1 MPSGPAATAIHEQNR
16 PPSLLVGSPKDR
28 RPHPRA
34 ELALPVRLRWLGP
47 FGLETEITQSWNVCR
62 SGVLVASGE
71 PRHAGSLVWVTFPFD
86 EESALAE
93 PETPARVAWC
103 HAGRGG
109 IQMLGIAFDARNPA
123 GGNGY
128 LRIPRGAAS
137 VAGSNTRKYFE
148 IGERRRR
155 KRFALAMFVH
165 VSRTVLPGTY
175 ALSAHEDAPWPEETM
190 TVNVS
195 HSGVLFSS
203 LRIYE
208 AGDRLTVTY
217 PKGAVLPDGE
227 RLGRVVHVAPLD
239 AESPLLCVGAEFFSF
254 RTRKS

>member
-1 MPSGPAATAIHEQNR
+1 MPSGPAATTIHELKR

-47 FGLETEITQSWNVCR
+47 FGLETETTQSWNVSR
-62 SGVLVASGE
+62 SGVLVGSAQ
-71 PRHAGSLVWVTFPFD
+71 PRHEGSLVWVTFPFD
-86 EESALAE
+86 EEFALVE

-109 IQMLGIAFDARNPA
+109 IQMIGIAFDARKPA
-123 GGNGY
+123 GGNEY
-128 LRIPRGAAS
+128 RRIPRGTTS

-148 IGERRRR
+148 IGDRRRR
-155 KRFALAMFVH
+155 ARFALAQFVQ

-190 TVNVS
+190 TMNVS
-195 HSGVLFSS
+195 QSGALFCS
-203 LRIYE
+203 LRMYE
-208 AGDRLTVTY
+208 AGDRLTLTF
-217 PKGAVLPDGE
+217 PKGAVPPNGE

-239 AESPLLCVGAEFFSF
+239 SESPLLCVGVEFFSF
-254 RTRKS
+254 KTRKS